1 MWHDM
6 FVVQIPLLE
15 KVLRTVIV
23 YAVIVVLFRL
33 AGKRGLANLNT
44 LDLTVL
50 VLLSNVVQNAIIGND
65 ESLLGGVVGAIT
77 LVCVNAG
84 LNHALTRSD
93 GLARLVEGSATT
105 VIDNGHLLMGAL
117 RRLAVRPHELDQAVR
132 MQNGDAVSEIQ
143 DGRLEP
149 GGQLVLTLKDN
160 EQSATK
166 GDIAE
171 LTSRLAAIQ
180 DTLTAVYNARPLT

>member
-6 FVVQIPLLE
+6 FVIQIPLVE
-15 KVLRTVIV
+15 KILRTVLV
-23 YAVIVVLFRL
+23 YTAVVVLFRL

-50 VLLSNVVQNAIIGND
+50 LLLSNVVQNAIIGND
-65 ESLLGGVVGAIT
+65 ESLLGGVVGAVT

-93 GLARLVEGSATT
+93 WLARLVEGSATT
-105 VIDNGHLLMGAL
+105 VIDNGELLHGAL

-132 MQNGDAVSEIQ
+132 LQNGDAVSEIQ
-143 DGRLEP
+143 HGRLEP
-149 GGQLVLTLKDN
+149 GGQLVLTLKGD
-160 EQSATK
+160 EQSSTK

-171 LTSRLAAIQ
+171 LTNRLDTIQ
-180 DTLTAVYNARPLT
+180 HTLAGLLDAQPRP

>member
-1 MWHDM
+1 MWHEM

-15 KVLRTVIV
+15 KIMRTVVV
-23 YAVIVVLFRL
+23 YAVIVTLFRL

-50 VLLSNVVQNAIIGND
+50 LLLSNVVQNAIIGND
-65 ESLLGGVVGAIT
+65 QSLLGGIVGALT
-77 LVCVNAG
+77 LVCLNAG
-84 LNHALTRSD
+84 LNHALTRND
-93 GLARLVEGSATT
+93 RLAHLVEGSPTK
-105 VIDNGHLLMGAL
+105 VIEDGHLILGAL

-149 GGQLVLTLKDN
+149 GGQLVLTLKDH

-166 GDIAE
+166 GDIAA
-171 LTSRLAAIQ
+171 LTSRLATIQ
-180 DTLTAVYNARPLT
+180 DTLAVLVAAKPGA

>member
-6 FVVQIPLLE
+6 FVVQIPVLE
-15 KVLRTVIV
+15 KVLRTVFV
-23 YAVIVVLFRL
+23 YAVIVVLFRM

-50 VLLSNVVQNAIIGND
+50 LLLSNVVQNAVIGND
-65 ESLLGGVVGAIT
+65 ESLLGGVVGAVT

-93 GLARLVEGSATT
+93 RLARLVEGSATA
-105 VIDNGHLLMGAL
+105 VIDNGELLHGAL

-132 MQNGDAVSEIQ
+132 LQNGDAVSEIQ
-143 DGRLEP
+143 HGSLEP
-149 GGQLVLTLKDN
+149 GGQLVLTLKDD
-160 EQSATK
+160 EQSSTK
-166 GDIAE
+166 GDVAD
-171 LTSRLAAIQ
+171 LTGRLDTIQ
-180 DTLTAVYNARPLT
+180 RMLAKLLDAQPRP